1 MIGLAPNESRLF
13 KVVDVV
19 RLLMRGRSNST
30 GNVTLTV
37 NVATTTV
44 TGLSISENDTV
55 LLTPMTA
62 NAAAEVGNGTMY
74 VSSVGQGTFT
84 ITHANAA
91 TTGRDFRWASFG
103 E

>member
-1 MIGLAPNESRLF
+1 MIGLAPGETRLF

-30 GNVTLTV
+30 GSVTLDV
-37 NVATTTV
+37 NEASTTV

-55 LLTPMTA
+55 ILTPMSA
-62 NAAAEVGNGTMY
+62 NAATEVGNGTMY
-74 VSSVGQGTFT
+74 VSSVGQGTFE